1 MKGSLCIRRQNKT
14 MKIKAIIKGL
24 TAGLALSMVLSMA
37 ACSANPGKGD
47 PSGST
52 PSANES
58 TPVST
63 PGATPESTP
72 GASTPDKAPESTPGN
87 ETLTRP
93 DIDYSELDL
102 SIYVALGQYKDIEI
116 SIPKKTVV
124 DEAYINEVLT
134 SDIIYY
140 GFTDKITNR
149 PVEKTDTV
157 SISYAG
163 YLNGVAFEGGTG
175 DKDNFTIYDG
185 GGFIP
190 GFADGLIGA
199 TPGTQVDVNVT
210 FPENYHSADL
220 AGKAVVFKVTVHH
233 IYVAKELTDEL
244 ADEMTG
250 GQFKTAEALIKYY
263 EEYLTD
269 MIDSEYSETKL
280 NLTWE
285 KIVKN
290 MTVIS
295 KPDDI
300 INSLFDYELAVA
312 KQTADMYGID
322 IDTMLAYNNYTRE
335 SLKADIEESV
345 LYNMAIYSFIKA
357 ENFSVS
363 DEEYL
368 EFIKDSGYTEEE
380 LLKSYTKEEL
390 LDTVRFVLAQE
401 KAVEFQKFTE
411 TEAEE

>member
-1 MKGSLCIRRQNKT
+1 MNVKALIKSL
-14 MKIKAIIKGL
+14 A
-24 TAGLALSMVLSMA
+24 AGLALTLALSMA
-37 ACSANPGKGD
+37 ACTVDKPADD
-47 PSGST
+47 PAGST

-63 PGATPESTP
+63 PVATP

-93 DIDYSELDL
+93 DIDYSEMDL
-102 SIYVALGQYKDIEI
+102 SIYVTLGQYKDIEI

-124 DEAYINEVLT
+124 DEAYINDVLK
-134 SDIIYY
+134 SDLIYY
-140 GFTDKITNR
+140 GYADKITNR

-163 YLNGVAFEGGTG
+163 YLEGVAFDGGTG

-210 FPENYHSADL
+210 FPEQYHSAEL

-233 IYVAKELTDEL
+233 IYVAKELTDEV
-244 ADEMTG
+244 AEDMTG
-250 GQFKTAEALIKYY
+250 GEFKTAEDLLKYY
-263 EEYLTD
+263 GEYLTD
-269 MIDSEYSETKL
+269 MIDSEYKETQL

-290 MTVIS
+290 MTVVS

-345 LYNMAIYSFIKA
+345 LYNMAIYSFMKA

-363 DEEYL
+363 DEEYFK
-368 EFIKDSGYTEEE
+368 FIEDSGYTEEE

-390 LDTVRFVLAQE
+390 LDTVKFVLAQE
-401 KAVEFQKFTE
+401 KAATLQKFIETDTE
-411 TEAEE
+411 E